1 MDKLSLELLTNRR
14 QYRKYLDKVDPK
26 KFEETEELRANAVK
40 YRSRIMAAIKDH
52 LYDTTQN
59 FNAEIDEILPTL
71 MRQFIKFFELQDME
85 KKAEKRYGGWQM
97 DGPDE
102 EDAVDS
108 LEEREEEG
116 EEEEEEEEREEDEA
130 FAEGH
135 IEEITLPSIG
145 QGHMK
150 SYWGKLCIKK
160 G

>member
-1 MDKLSLELLTNRR
+1 MESMDKLSLELLTNRR

-40 YRSRIMAAIKDH
+40 YRSRIIAAIKDH
-52 LYDTTQN
+52 LYDTTQS

-116 EEEEEEEEREEDEA
+116 EEEEREEDEA

-145 QGHMK
+145 QGYMK
-150 SYWGKLCIKK
+150 SYWGKSCIKK
-160 G
+160 V